1 MVYNKYIYALVEAYN
16 DSTDQMNK
24 TLKDAK
30 KFQKAAEEAKEAR
43 KKFICEILGVQTYNK
58 MVNNDKFAPI
68 SLNALKIDRKDFDN
82 MSPSF
87 DVEKT
92 DKFVEKLQVKYYR
105 NDFALKDDGF
115 GNQILKTDVV
125 FRTMNDIIDFF
136 YALLACYVKTYRTED
151 IVWKPIVKK
160 FRAYLNA

>member
-1 MVYNKYIYALVEAYN
+1 
-16 DSTDQMNK
+16 
-24 TLKDAK
+24 
-30 KFQKAAEEAKEAR
+30 
-43 KKFICEILGVQTYNK
+43 

-105 NDFALKDDGF
+105 NDFALKDDGY
-115 GNQILKTDVV
+115 GN
-125 FRTMNDIIDFF
+125 
-136 YALLACYVKTYRTED
+136 
-151 IVWKPIVKK
+151 
-160 FRAYLNA
+160 

>member
-1 MVYNKYIYALVEAYN
+1 
-16 DSTDQMNK
+16 MNK

-30 KFQKAAEEAKEAR
+30 KYQKAAEEAKEAR

-58 MVNNDKFAPI
+58 MINNDKFAPI

-92 DKFVEKLQVKYYR
+92 DKFVEKL
-105 NDFALKDDGF
+105 
-115 GNQILKTDVV
+115 
-125 FRTMNDIIDFF
+125 
-136 YALLACYVKTYRTED
+136 
-151 IVWKPIVKK
+151 
-160 FRAYLNA
+160 